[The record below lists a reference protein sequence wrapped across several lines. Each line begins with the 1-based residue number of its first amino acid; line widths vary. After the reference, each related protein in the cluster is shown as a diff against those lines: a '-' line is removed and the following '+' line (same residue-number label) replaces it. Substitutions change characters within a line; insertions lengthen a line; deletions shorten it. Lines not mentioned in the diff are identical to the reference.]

1 MFLGGVRTLVAVE
14 SDGGRTPEAVK
25 LDGGRTAECPL
36 KLKLSVSLAVE
47 TDLVSSCSSILLA
60 SSSVMTVKAKMAGG
74 GSLGG
79 QASSTKQEKTWW
91 PGNTAKDSNLAGRTE
106 GDGDLELLLVK
117 DKDNL
122 VAKVG
127 RVSAPVVMDLLA
139 VVLG

>member
-1 MFLGGVRTLVAVE
+1 
-14 SDGGRTPEAVK
+14 
-25 LDGGRTAECPL
+25 
-36 KLKLSVSLAVE
+36 
-47 TDLVSSCSSILLA
+47 
-60 SSSVMTVKAKMAGG
+60 MAGG

-79 QASSTKQEKTWW
+79 LASSTKSKKRLGGQEHCE
-91 PGNTAKDSNLAGRTE
+91 GYSNIAGRTE
-106 GDGDLELLLVK
+106 GDGDLELLLVD